1 MKLLAVKGRTNGQK
15 TTDKTR
21 GHEKG
26 DKTKSGRRILLPRR
40 QNIKKGK
47 DTNYNTAKK
56 NPNGKRKNKRSEA
69 TPKKIK

>member
-26 DKTKSGRRILLPRR
+26 DKTKSGRRVLLPRR

-47 DTNYNTAKK
+47 DINYSKK
-56 NPNGKRKNKRSEA
+56 KIRTGKENKKSEA
-69 TPKKIK
+69 PQKIKAN